1 MSGLT
6 AAEHAALRGAADAIA
21 DGAAALEACR
31 NRGIAVERWHGD
43 DDSDNS
49 WCAAVPYRSRTDG
62 RRGVVHI
69 LGTTEVEAARMALRY
84 VGARGWQQ

>member
-31 NRGIAVERWHGD
+31 NRGIVVAPLSAPDEHG
-43 DDSDNS
+43 NI
-49 WCAAVPYRSRTDG
+49 WRAAVRYRG
-62 RRGVVHI
+62 RAAGQPGWVH
-69 LGTTEVEAARMALRY
+69 LLASTEDEAARMALRY
-84 VGARGWQQ
+84 VGARGWR